1 MENTAS
7 EAVDASSGT
16 LRTRILLEVLL
27 GICRDAAG
35 AVDDPDGLNDVKRA
49 VYRSLMLKNC
59 EREPLDAEPT
69 GDDEP
74 SYVERLLGPAI
85 TPENL
90 EPLYDEIIDSL
101 NATLDS
107 ISRFATGHDPD
118 ATETDDAKLERLGDV
133 YDVIK
138 AQHDALE
145 SDTDQIRQAHQHI
158 RQLEKDI
165 EEVKNFVPSKLLSL
179 LKRSQIHPRL
189 HASLVEAI
197 QTLPPVLHTKREAS
211 HDLLAT
217 TIETLL
223 IKLSVLRARAQQA
236 VYGPPERRQA
246 LEAAYAKLKDDEAKL
261 AEEEAVMDRQIRD
274 YEAALKIGGASGFK
288 QIVDDYARVQRDTEE
303 CRRDLR
309 RLGWAGD

>member
-1 MENTAS
+1 MLFAPAS
-7 EAVDASSGT
+7 SAVGTRHYMVDTGFEAMDGSSGT

-49 VYRSLMLKNC
+49 VYRSLVLGNR
-59 EREPLDAEPT
+59 ERQPPDAEPT

-74 SYVERLLGPAI
+74 SYAERLLGPEIA
-85 TPENL
+85 PEEL

-101 NATLDS
+101 NDTLDS
-107 ISRFATGHDPD
+107 LSRFATGHDPD
-118 ATETDDAKLERLGDV
+118 AAETDDAKLERLGSV

-145 SDTDQIRQAHQHI
+145 SNTDRIRQSHARI
-158 RQLEKDI
+158 RKLEADI
-165 EEVKNFVPSKLLSL
+165 EE
-179 LKRSQIHPRL
+179 IHPRL
-189 HASLVEAI
+189 HAALVEAI
-197 QTLPPVLHTKREAS
+197 QTLPTVLHAKREAS

-223 IKLSVLRARAQQA
+223 IKLSVLRARAQLA
-236 VYGPPERRQA
+236 IYGPPERRQA
-246 LEAAYAKLKDDEAKL
+246 LETAHAMLKAEEAKL
-261 AEEEAVMDRQIRD
+261 AEEEAAMDRQIRD
-274 YEAALKIGGASGFK
+274 YEAALKLGGASGFK

>member
-1 MENTAS
+1 M
-7 EAVDASSGT
+7 DGSSGT

-49 VYRSLMLKNC
+49 VYRALVLGSC
-59 EREPLDAEPT
+59 ERQPPDAEPT

-74 SYVERLLGPAI
+74 SYVDRLLGPEI
-85 TPENL
+85 SPEDL

-101 NATLDS
+101 NDILDS
-107 ISRFATGHDPD
+107 ISRFANGHDPD
-118 ATETDDAKLERLGDV
+118 AAETDDAKLERLGSV

-145 SDTDQIRQAHQHI
+145 SDTDRIRQSHARI
-158 RQLEKDI
+158 RELETNI
-165 EEVKNFVPSKLLSL
+165 EE
-179 LKRSQIHPRL
+179 IHPRL
-189 HASLVEAI
+189 HTALVEAI
-197 QTLPPVLHTKREAS
+197 QTLPIVLHAKREAS

-246 LEAAYAKLKDDEAKL
+246 LETAYAKLKAEEAKL
-261 AEEEAVMDRQIRD
+261 AEEEAAMDRQIRD
-274 YEAALKIGGASGFK
+274 YEAALKLGGASGFR

>member
-1 MENTAS
+1 M
-7 EAVDASSGT
+7 DGSSGT

-49 VYRSLMLKNC
+49 VYRALVLGNC
-59 EREPLDAEPT
+59 ERQPPDAEPT

-74 SYVERLLGPAI
+74 SYVDRLLGPEI
-85 TPENL
+85 SPEDL

-101 NATLDS
+101 NDTLDS

-118 ATETDDAKLERLGDV
+118 AAETDDAKLERLGSV

-145 SDTDQIRQAHQHI
+145 SDTDRIRQSHARI
-158 RQLEKDI
+158 RELETDI
-165 EEVKNFVPSKLLSL
+165 EE
-179 LKRSQIHPRL
+179 IHPRL
-189 HASLVEAI
+189 HTALVEAI
-197 QTLPPVLHTKREAS
+197 QTLPTVLHAKREAS
-211 HDLLAT
+211 RDLLVT

-246 LEAAYAKLKDDEAKL
+246 LETAYAKLKAEEAKL
-261 AEEEAVMDRQIRD
+261 AEEEAAMDRQIRD
-274 YEAALKIGGASGFK
+274 YEAALKLGGASGFR